1 MRHIYSKI
9 EDKFLIDNVKGI
21 TLKELT
27 KRFNKKFNLN
37 ISEASISNRKAKLGI
52 KSGIVGGQ
60 FTKGHITHNKG
71 KKWNEYMS
79 KEGQENSKKTTFKK
93 GNIPPNR
100 REIGSERIDKNGYV
114 EIKVQD
120 GKLNKNWTK
129 KHRYIYEQANGKI
142 PKGHKVIFAD
152 GNNRNFDVKNLILVT
167 NAEELIMNQ
176 RKLIGKDPDLTK
188 TGAIIAKVLNKAKT
202 R

>member
-1 MRHIYSKI
+1 MHHFTNEQIEFIRKI
-9 EDKFLIDNVKGI
+9 AKGKDTRTITELVNNKFGLN
-21 TLKELT
+21 LK
-27 KRFNKKFNLN
+27 
-37 ISEASISNRKAKLGI
+37 ISQIQSCKSNHNI
-52 KSGIVGGQ
+52 KSGIDCR
-60 FTKGHITHNKG
+60 FKKGNIPANKG
-71 KKWNEYMS
+71 KKGYMNPEQYE
-79 KEGQENSKKTTFKK
+79 KCKATMFKK

-100 REIGSERIDKNGYV
+100 REIGSERIDKNGYI
-114 EIKVQD
+114 EIKIQD
-120 GKLNKNWTK
+120 GKLNKNWIK
-129 KHRYIYEQANGKI
+129 KHRYIYEQTNGKI

-152 GNNRNFDVKNLILVT
+152 GNNRNFDINNLILVT

>member
-1 MRHIYSKI
+1 MHHFTNEQIEFIRKI
-9 EDKFLIDNVKGI
+9 AKGKDTKTITELVNNKFGLN
-21 TLKELT
+21 LK
-27 KRFNKKFNLN
+27 
-37 ISEASISNRKAKLGI
+37 ISQIQSCKSNHDI
-52 KSGIVGGQ
+52 KSGIDCR
-60 FTKGHITHNKG
+60 FKKGNIPANKG
-71 KKWNEYMS
+71 KKGSMS
-79 KEGQENSKKTTFKK
+79 PEQYEKCKATMFKK

-100 REIGSERIDKNGYV
+100 REIGSERIDKNGYI
-114 EIKVQD
+114 EIKIQD
-120 GKLNKNWTK
+120 GKLNKNWIK
-129 KHRYIYEQANGKI
+129 KHRYIYEQVNGKI

-188 TGAIIAKVLNKAKT
+188 TGAIIARVLNKAKT